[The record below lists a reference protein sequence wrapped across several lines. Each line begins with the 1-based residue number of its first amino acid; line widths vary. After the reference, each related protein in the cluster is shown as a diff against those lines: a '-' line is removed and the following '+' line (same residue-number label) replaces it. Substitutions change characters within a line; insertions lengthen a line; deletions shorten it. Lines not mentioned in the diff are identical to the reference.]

1 MSQVVVLVGRGVE
14 VATALVCY
22 VRINPGLFVSAELPD
37 ALFATLS
44 QEPR

>member
-1 MSQVVVLVGRGVE
+1 MSQVVLVGRGVE
-14 VATALVCY
+14 VATG